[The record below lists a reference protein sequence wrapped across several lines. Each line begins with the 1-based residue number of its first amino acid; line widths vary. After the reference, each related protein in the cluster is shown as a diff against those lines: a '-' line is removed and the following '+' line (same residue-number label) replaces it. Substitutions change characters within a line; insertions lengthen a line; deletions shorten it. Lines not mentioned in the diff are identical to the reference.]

1 MARRPRRAKKAN
13 PEQRLQIEVATYLD
27 ANLRQDVVLWTAFP
41 AGGGG
46 MRRGALLKLM
56 GLKRGWPDLLFIWK
70 SKSLRLS
77 VAGVELKS
85 NVGRQS
91 PSQQCF
97 QETLVSMGGCYY
109 VARSLDEVVGFLT
122 GLSVLK

>member
-13 PEQRLQIEVATYLD
+13 PEQRLQIEVAAYLD
-27 ANLRQDVVLWTAFP
+27 YALLETVILWTAFP

-56 GLKRGWPDLLFIWK
+56 GLKKGWPDLLFIWK
-70 SKSLRLS
+70 GINLRLN
-77 VAGVELKS
+77 VAGIELKS
-85 NVGRQS
+85 STGRQS
-91 PSQQCF
+91 PGQQCF
-97 QETLVSMGGCYY
+97 QKTLETMGGYYY